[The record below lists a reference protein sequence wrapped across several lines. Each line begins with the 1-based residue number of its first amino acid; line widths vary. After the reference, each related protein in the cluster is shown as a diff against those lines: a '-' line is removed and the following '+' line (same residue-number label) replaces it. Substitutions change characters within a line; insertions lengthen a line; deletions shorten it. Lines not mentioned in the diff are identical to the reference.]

1 VFANIYYVKVTTFGK
16 QWFLKWDCLH
26 YERYGIPCSH
36 ILKITNEI
44 EEMMM
49 KIPHLKV
56 YQLHYGNKDSNLSSK
71 LMQGSS
77 LQTSYEDM
85 GMPLSDKYLDKA
97 LNPRE
102 LLRVTLSGICTF
114 TPFEFVVQFENINLS
129 YQLAQSRSGYE

>member
-1 VFANIYYVKVTTFGK
+1 
-16 QWFLKWDCLH
+16 
-26 YERYGIPCSH
+26 
-36 ILKITNEI
+36 
-44 EEMMM
+44 
-49 KIPHLKV
+49 
-56 YQLHYGNKDSNLSSK
+56 
-71 LMQGSS
+71 MQGSS